1 MNGDEQASLLTEIR
15 DTLREMAAVQKK
27 EAADAAEFRAWAI
40 KSQDANNKHLQQQKV
55 ALRIWMAFITAV
67 GFIAFMMMSH
77 TFENM
82 IRQGAAKLNIPEFV
96 LPNEKPVGGN
106 P

>member
-1 MNGDEQASLLTEIR
+1 MDGNEHTSVLTEIR
-15 DTLREMAAVQKK
+15 NILQEMAAVQKK

-40 KSQDANNKHLQQQKV
+40 KSQDANNKHFQQQKV

-82 IRQGAAKLNIPEFV
+82 IRQGAAKLNIHEFV
-96 LPNEKPVGGN
+96 LPKNEILDK
-106 P
+106 